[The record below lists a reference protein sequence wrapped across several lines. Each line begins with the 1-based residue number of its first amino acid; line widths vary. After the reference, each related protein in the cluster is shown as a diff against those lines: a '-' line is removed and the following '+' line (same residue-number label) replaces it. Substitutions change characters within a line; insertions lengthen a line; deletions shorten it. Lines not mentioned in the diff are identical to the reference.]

1 MKPLKCDPP
10 SSYRNFPLICCNAM
24 VYFSSSCLKIKGQDV
39 PCLCTIYYLGPL
51 LHLTLAALSAVC
63 VGHFPLSKC
72 QGLSKVIFVQA
83 KKLRSSCCYVRATKP
98 HSCPSEPQC
107 LGVIQQMASPLDP
120 KMIHDHLS
128 KRIPHEKIVLW
139 LPRWVLCT
147 HSSHKPLLIVQ
158 IDIIRILLAIKT
170 KTFYSE
176 ASSML
181 QKSVQNGQK
190 SDAESASYDIEVLPA
205 VTTLFQELS
214 AKEDEQPLNNNPFYG
229 TE

>member
-10 SSYRNFPLICCNAM
+10 SSYRNFSLICSNAM
-24 VYFSSSCLKIKGQDV
+24 VYFSSSCLKIYKRSR
-39 PCLCTIYYLGPL
+39 CAMLMYYLL
-51 LHLTLAALSAVC
+51 FRTTITSYTCCTERCVC

-83 KKLRSSCCYVRATKP
+83 KKLRSSCCYVGATKP

-147 HSSHKPLLIVQ
+147 QLTQ
-158 IDIIRILLAIKT
+158 
-170 KTFYSE
+170 
-176 ASSML
+176 ASFDCS
-181 QKSVQNGQK
+181 NRHH
-190 SDAESASYDIEVLPA
+190 
-205 VTTLFQELS
+205 
-214 AKEDEQPLNNNPFYG
+214 
-229 TE
+229 